1 MPTTITLAQDVEL
14 MRVNGLVLAHNGKYK
29 HLIRITEEGKLD
41 FHGFFCPVAY
51 KDNASIGYG
60 TLSLTDIQGDEETG
74 EAGFLADMGLIC
86 LNHGANGVGLYDGM
100 TLENKA
106 LYETVKPRIK
116 LLDIEGNET
125 GETRFNYHTV
135 IDGGY

>member
-1 MPTTITLAQDVEL
+1 MSYAITYTPNVNAMVAKGLA
-14 MRVNGLVLAHNGKYK
+14 LVAAGKYPR
-29 HLIRITEEGKLD
+29 LISKTEEGKLN
-41 FHGFFCPVAY
+41 FHAFFCPVAY

-60 TLSLTDIQGDEETG
+60 TLSLVDIQGDEETG
-74 EAGFLADMGLIC
+74 EAGFLSDMGLIC
-86 LNHGANGVGLYDGM
+86 LNHGANGIGLYDGM
-100 TLENKA
+100 TPENKA
-106 LYETVKPRIK
+106 LYESIKPPIK